1 MVGEEAVAKAGVEVA
16 VVVAVVVAAAAESV
30 RTPSAGVVQVMH
42 PALPPAA
49 MHAVVEG
56 RHDQGSVL

>member
-1 MVGEEAVAKAGVEVA
+1 MVGEEAVAKAGGE
-16 VVVAVVVAAAAESV
+16 VAVVVAAAPESV
-30 RTPSAGVVQVMH
+30 RTPSAGAVQVMH